1 MGIVLSY
8 WKRRS
13 VLLCLAALLGACSGG
28 GDDTTAGEGEPP
40 TTPLITSQPTN
51 TSVASGG
58 SATFSVTA
66 TGGALAYRW
75 QRDGEALQGAESAT
89 LTLPAVTSVDSG
101 ARLRV
106 TVSNAAG
113 SVDSAEAVLTVVL
126 DPVAIQT
133 QPQNAAVSVG
143 STATFTVKATGSELK
158 YQWQRDGTAIPGA
171 TDASYTTGSLAAG
184 DDGAMFA
191 VRIAQGGSSVDSS
204 AAKLTVTTTPAP
216 TATVTH
222 RIALGNNYAVGV
234 RADGSVLAWGN
245 NAQSQLGTGAPWPN
259 SLARTVA
266 VDARGISARSLHS
279 VAVGKDGRLYGW
291 GSNHFGQ
298 LGDLPSIFATD
309 AIVGTPVA
317 LPGVDQVKAGL
328 AEHMYSF
335 AVRQDGTVWHWP
347 GVKTWNNPGDGTV
360 SVAPSQVQGL
370 GSVRSIA
377 HGASSGRPYVVL
389 DDGTVW
395 EIRLPTDGS
404 TGALTATVSQVGNL
418 AGVRDIACSVDRCL
432 ALLSDGTLL
441 GWGDSQIGDGTT
453 ETRLLPVAIPGI
465 GDVTRIAV
473 TSDASFAITADGRL
487 WTWGLGM
494 VNGTNG
500 TDAHLLVPTVLASIT
515 DAVDVAANSDTVLVL
530 RSDGSLWGWGDNFFG
545 ELSDGTTIDRIT
557 PVQAV
562 GVTLD

>member
-1 MGIVLSY
+1 MGTVLLY

-13 VLLCLAALLGACSGG
+13 ALLCLAALLGACSGG
-28 GDDTTAGEGEPP
+28 GDDDEPP
-40 TTPLITSQPTN
+40 TTPVITSQPAN

-75 QRDGEALQGAESAT
+75 QRDGEALQGAASAT
-89 LTLPAVTSVDSG
+89 LTLPAVTSADSG

-106 TVSNAAG
+106 TVSNTAG
-113 SVDSAEAVLTVVL
+113 SVDSVEAVLTVVL
-126 DPVAIQT
+126 DPIVIQT
-133 QPQNAAVSVG
+133 QPQNASASVG
-143 STATFTVKATGSELK
+143 STATFKVNATGSELE
-158 YQWQRDGTAIPGA
+158 YQWLRDGTAIPGA
-171 TDASYTTGSLAAG
+171 THASYTTGRLSAG

-191 VRIAQGGSSVDSS
+191 VRITQGSASVDSS
-204 AAKLTVTTTPAP
+204 AAKLAVTTTPAS
-216 TATVTH
+216 TNTVTH
-222 RIALGNNYAVGV
+222 RIALGDRYAVGV
-234 RADGSVLAWGN
+234 RADGSVLAWGT
-245 NAQSQLGTGAPWPN
+245 NAQSQLGTGDPWPN

-266 VDARGISARSLHS
+266 VDARGVSARSLHS

-298 LGDLPSIFATD
+298 LGDLPSISATD
-309 AIVGTPVA
+309 TVVGTPVA

-328 AEHMYSF
+328 ADYMYSF

-347 GVKTWNNPGDGTV
+347 GVKTWNNPGNGTV

-370 GSVRSIA
+370 GRVRSIA
-377 HGASSGRPYVVL
+377 HGASNGRPYVVL

-395 EIRLPTDGS
+395 EIRLPDNGS

-418 AGVRDIACSVDRCL
+418 AGVRDVACSVGRCL
-432 ALLSDGTLL
+432 ALLSDGSLL
-441 GWGDSQIGDGTT
+441 GWGGSQIGDGTT
-453 ETRLLPVAIPGI
+453 EKRLLPVAVSGI
-465 GDVTRIAV
+465 GDVKRIAV

-487 WTWGLGM
+487 WTWGFGLE
-494 VNGTNG
+494 NGTN
-500 TDAHLLVPTVLASIT
+500 TQLLVPTVLASIT
-515 DAVDVAANSDTVLVL
+515 DAVDVAANANTVLVL

-545 ELSDGTTIDRIT
+545 ELSDGTTVDRIT